1 MALSALQLFFNK
13 PINIHKCMLIK
24 YSAIELYPSAIMI
37 ILYMSLTIDLIM
49 LLIFWN
55 LLKGIMTSKEIISF

>member
-1 MALSALQLFFNK
+1 
-13 PINIHKCMLIK
+13 MLVK

-37 ILYMSLTIDLIM
+37 ILYMSLTIDLKM

-55 LLKGIMTSKEIISF
+55 LLKGIMTSKEIISFWDKNIF